1 MSQTTINQAANDVD
15 LQVRVQSAAYAEAFN
30 NPELVDNQF
39 ADSVRRGYGQFNGL
53 YYAVAV
59 STETAYETGILNGRG
74 APGHDDDVITDAD
87 IVAAVQAHWPPNPV
101 IITPTTAT

>member
-30 NPELVDNQF
+30 NPTLEGNQF
-39 ADSVRRGYGQFNGL
+39 ADTVRRGFGQFQGL

-59 STETAYETGILNGRG
+59 ATEAAYESGILNGRG
-74 APGHDDDVITDAD
+74 APGHDADIITDAD
-87 IVAAVQAHWPPNPV
+87 IVAAVQANWPPNP
-101 IITPTTAT
+101 TPIVTPAP